1 MLCDGNP
8 HTFEIRVTGLNDDGQ
23 NRATLS
29 ESVGSY
35 WLVDGN
41 IFIFLDK
48 EGTVTTGTP
57 PSIAAD
63 PPQIRISS
71 TVTMNS
77 TGANESLIYD
87 TEVER
92 LLTIS
97 STVTTSRGSRS
108 ASWLQRLVYSN
119 GNFLSSQGFVQTTNQ
134 STTGTDDASSGYLN
148 SYSYPLQV
156 TSSFSVDSAGDVG
169 INASL
174 SRGLVYNVYG
184 PSIFPSGIQ
193 NFNITSPSV
202 ASVPG
207 RLSPQAIQ
215 LPNNLP
221 LFSGSL
227 LSTTQSG
234 SAEYLSAGNRSYSF
248 GTTSQDFEFKGA
260 EINSPS
266 ATYELYRRHVKA
278 VNSTVTEDEQV
289 LAGRTFNIP
298 TANPGP
304 DLASTAYEGF
314 SVRAVLGRGPGQ
326 SKRGLI
332 GSGNTIGNAAAA
344 SNGNIGTS

>member
-1 MLCDGNP
+1 M
-8 HTFEIRVTGLNDDGQ
+8 
-23 NRATLS
+23 
-29 ESVGSY
+29 
-35 WLVDGN
+35 
-41 IFIFLDK
+41 
-48 EGTVTTGTP
+48 TTGTP

-63 PPQIRISS
+63 PPQIRVSS
-71 TVTMNS
+71 TIGTNS
-77 TGANESLIYD
+77 TGANETLIYG

-108 ASWLQRLVYSN
+108 ASWIQRLAYSS

-134 STTGTDDASSGYLN
+134 STTGTDDSSSGYSN

-156 TSSFSVDSAGDVG
+156 TSSFSLGSAGDVG

-174 SRGLVYNVYG
+174 SRGLIYNVYG
-184 PSIFPSGIQ
+184 PSISPSGIQ

-202 ASVPG
+202 VSVSA
-207 RLSPQAIQ
+207 RLPPQAIQ
-215 LPNNLP
+215 LPNDLP
-221 LFSGSL
+221 LFSGAL

-234 SAEYLSAGNRSYSF
+234 SADYLSAGNRSYSF

-260 EINSPS
+260 EFDSPS

-289 LAGRTFNIP
+289 LAGKTFNIP

-304 DLASTAYEGF
+304 NPALIAYEGF

-326 SKRGLI
+326 PKGSLI
-332 GSGNTIGNAAAA
+332 GLGNTIGNAAAA
-344 SNGNIGTS
+344 SNGDPKPRSYS